1 MEPLHSEIFALR
13 RELFIHD
20 RDLRTW
26 VQPSHLIQRAGGMVS
41 DRLCNRLGAVRVR
54 VRKQWL
60 RLSLMASLALLLFAG
75 VAAFTTPM
83 VIPTT

>member
-1 MEPLHSEIFALR
+1 
-13 RELFIHD
+13 
-20 RDLRTW
+20 
-26 VQPSHLIQRAGGMVS
+26 MVG

-75 VAAFTTPM
+75 GAVFTTPM